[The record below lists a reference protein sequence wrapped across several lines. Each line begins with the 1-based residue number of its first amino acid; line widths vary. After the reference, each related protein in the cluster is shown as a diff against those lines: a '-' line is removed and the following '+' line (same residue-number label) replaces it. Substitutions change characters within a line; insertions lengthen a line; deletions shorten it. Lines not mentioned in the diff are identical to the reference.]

1 MMKQDTRTEQEKAEG
16 MDRIARTIFAPIY
29 PVLAGMFLERFGRR
43 DGVCVDLGSG
53 PGHLAIAVAAASD
66 MTVWSLDLSAA
77 AQAIAERNIRTAG
90 LEGRVRTILGDV
102 ARLPLPDA
110 SADLVVS
117 RGSVFFWDDLPA
129 ALNEAARI
137 LKAGGMAIIGGGF
150 GNAELNERIVRE
162 MIRRNPDWEGFNR
175 KNISSETMHRFLKA
189 VSVVEGVDGD
199 VVRDGSGL
207 WIVMR
212 KKCSA

>member
-1 MMKQDTRTEQEKAEG
+1 MSQDTRTEQEKAEG
-16 MDRIARTIFAPIY
+16 MNRIAETIFAPVY
-29 PVLAGMFLERFGRR
+29 PVLAGMFLERFGRL

-53 PGHLAIAVAAASD
+53 PGHLAIAVAKASD
-66 MTVWSLDLSAA
+66 MMVWSLDFSAA
-77 AQAIAERNIRTAG
+77 AQAIAETNIRNAG
-90 LEGRVRTILGDV
+90 LEGRVRTIRGDV
-102 ARLPLPDA
+102 TRLPLPDA

-129 ALNEAARI
+129 ALHEAARI
-137 LKAGGMAIIGGGF
+137 LRAGGMAIIGGGF

-175 KNISSETMHRFLKA
+175 KNISSETMQRFLKA

-199 VVRDGSGL
+199 VVCDDSGL

-212 KKCSA
+212 KGCSA

>member
-1 MMKQDTRTEQEKAEG
+1 MKQDTRTEQEKAEG

-29 PVLAGMFLERFGRR
+29 PVLAGMFLEQFGRR

-162 MIRRNPDWEGFNR
+162 MIRRNPDWEEFNR
-175 KNISSETMHRFLKA
+175 KNISSETMQRFLKA

-199 VVRDGSGL
+199 VVRDDSGL

-212 KKCSA
+212 KEGSA